1 MRKLLGVTV
10 IACAGLVGPI
20 INWIG
25 VTHDSVFVDFVSVS
39 WPFLIFGPYESG
51 LPSVLIRILL
61 TVPNVIL
68 YGACGIGIVMAK
80 SLLGK
85 VLSAALLLLTFAFWG
100 FVVVD
105 SWQGVL
111 LTWTLIAIS
120 VRISMFVSR
129 PETDYDRRNVDTE

>member
-1 MRKLLGVTV
+1 
-10 IACAGLVGPI
+10 
-20 INWIG
+20 
-25 VTHDSVFVDFVSVS
+25 
-39 WPFLIFGPYESG
+39 
-51 LPSVLIRILL
+51 
-61 TVPNVIL
+61 VPNVIL